1 VTRESRYN
9 NITGS
14 TGRWF
19 LSKFGRISDQ
29 LAFFYVCLKM
39 MIRHR
44 TTGKQLL
51 GRVIVQQIYFTGVQ
65 SFELVILVATITGAV
80 MVLGGLSQLAKLGSM
95 DELAILL
102 IVVLIRELGPI
113 LSAMI
118 ILLRSGSAIAL
129 EIGYMNVLGE
139 IEGLQMQGIPVMHFL
154 CVPRLIGVSTAVLCI
169 VILFDIIAITGG
181 FFAAWIIQDI
191 NFWSFLYTLSTT
203 LTRSDFALV
212 VVKGLIFGIMIPVV
226 CLYHGFQ
233 ARDAITNVPPRVSR
247 ALVDCLLYT
256 VFLNIL
262 ISVAFLF

>member
-1 VTRESRYN
+1 MTLGNRFT
-9 NITGS
+9 NIIGG

-29 LAFFYVCLKM
+29 LAFFFVCLKM
-39 MIRHR
+39 MVRHR
-44 TTGKQLL
+44 TTGRQLM
-51 GRVIVQQIYFTGVQ
+51 GRVVIQQIFFTGAQ

-139 IEGLQMQGIPVMHFL
+139 IEGLQMQGIPVLHFL
-154 CVPRLIGVSTAVLCI
+154 CVPRLIGVATAVVCT
-169 VILFDIIAITGG
+169 VVLFDIIAIIGG
-181 FFAAWIIQDI
+181 FLAAWVLRDI
-191 NFWSFLYTLSTT
+191 NIGSFLYTLTT
-203 LTRSDFALV
+203 TMKRTDFALV
-212 VVKGLIFGIMIPVV
+212 VVKGLVFGIMIPVV

-233 ARDAITNVPPRVSR
+233 ARDSITDVPPRVSR

-262 ISVAFLF
+262 ISAAFLS